1 LIILNKKE
9 DYKDHINL
17 LKSNGETISLVPTM
31 GNLHKGHLSLLEIAQ
46 KNSSKTVTSIF
57 VNPLQF
63 NKNEDFNIYPRT
75 FEQDVLK
82 LKKANCDILFAPM
95 NQKEIFSN
103 LESIHHIKA
112 GPKGNILC
120 GKSRPGH
127 FDGVLKVV
135 YSLFELSKPN
145 IAVFGLK
152 DYQQLFLIKQMAA
165 KHFSTIKILSG
176 STIRDKNGLAFSSRN
191 SYLDQEKK
199 MIAPTFYEILKNGV
213 DFLNKTKDVELS
225 VKKIINLLENKN
237 FVVDYVSFLT
247 NELNKLKFEAN
258 EKKLLLSSVRLGS
271 TKLIDNIEFI

>member
-1 LIILNKKE
+1 MIILNKKE

-63 NKNEDFNIYPRT
+63 NKNEDFDIYPRT

-152 DYQQLFLIKQMAA
+152 DYQQLFLIKKMAA

-176 STIRDKNGLAFSSRN
+176 STIRDENGLALSSRN
-191 SYLDQEKK
+191 SYLDKEKK